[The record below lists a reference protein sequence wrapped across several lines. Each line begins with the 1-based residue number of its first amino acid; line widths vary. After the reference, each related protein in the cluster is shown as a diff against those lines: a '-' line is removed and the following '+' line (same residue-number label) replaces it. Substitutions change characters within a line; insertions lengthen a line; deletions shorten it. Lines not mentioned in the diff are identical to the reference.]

1 MVRAGLFDDVDAAI
15 CWHPAAFT
23 GVNPPWSLACS
34 EMEFCFAGKSAHAAA
49 NPELGRSALDAI
61 ELMHVGVNYLREHV
75 PASVRMHY
83 AITDPGGAAPN
94 VVQARATTRHLV
106 RAETLDVMW
115 SVVDRVRDIARGA
128 ALMTGTQVTVRQI
141 SGDANL
147 VGNAPLEQA
156 MHEVLTDLGGVPF
169 DDDDH
174 ARARDFVK
182 TFTPD
187 DIRAAWRRF
196 EQPADPGRV
205 LYDAVYPLGSGGGH
219 SAGSTDVGTVS
230 WVVPTVQARV
240 ATYAIARPAIP
251 GNWWRRARCPP
262 RTRAWSWPPRRW
274 PGWRHG

>member
-1 MVRAGLFDDVDAAI
+1 
-15 CWHPAAFT
+15 
-23 GVNPPWSLACS
+23 
-34 EMEFCFAGKSAHAAA
+34 
-49 NPELGRSALDAI
+49 
-61 ELMHVGVNYLREHV
+61 
-75 PASVRMHY
+75 
-83 AITDPGGAAPN
+83 
-94 VVQARATTRHLV
+94 
-106 RAETLDVMW
+106 
-115 SVVDRVRDIARGA
+115 
-128 ALMTGTQVTVRQI
+128 MTGTQVTVRQI

-240 ATYAIARPAIP
+240 ATYAIGTPGHSWQLVAQGTLPAAHKGMVVAAKAMAGLAARLIDDADLLDQARRCHIAFRTENEFNNPISDDVELRLPA
-251 GNWWRRARCPP
+251 
-262 RTRAWSWPPRRW
+262 
-274 PGWRHG
+274 